1 MLHETSFQIIN
12 MYSIGG
18 QNRASELV
26 TLATRGVVW
35 ILRNLKD
42 LLDYIQ
48 SRTLSSCNSIKTF
61 DFSTLYT
68 TIPHSKL
75 KDKLRKL
82 VQLCVI
88 KKNGQCRYKYLVPGR
103 DRSYFVKNHSDSTKK
118 FSEIDIINMLEFLID
133 IFVIFGGLVFQQTV
147 GIPLGTH
154 VLLFSPTCSFIRM
167 RQTSYRGF
175 SCFAI

>member
-26 TLATRGVVW
+26 TLAARGVVW

-61 DFSTLYT
+61 DFSTLYA
-68 TIPHSKL
+68 TIPPSKL
-75 KDKLRKL
+75 KDRLREL
-82 VQLCVI
+82 VELCF
-88 KKNGQCRYKYLVPGR
+88 KNKRMANV
-103 DRSYFVKNHSDSTKK
+103 NT
-118 FSEIDIINMLEFLID
+118 N
-133 IFVIFGGLVFQQTV
+133 T
-147 GIPLGTH
+147 GT
-154 VLLFSPTCSFIRM
+154 LC
-167 RQTSYRGF
+167 
-175 SCFAI
+175 

>member
-61 DFSTLYT
+61 DFSTLYA
-68 TIPHSKL
+68 TIPPSKL
-75 KDKLRKL
+75 KDRLREL
-82 VQLCVI
+82 VELCFKNKRMANVNTNT
-88 KKNGQCRYKYLVPGR
+88 KKIGK
-103 DRSYFVKNHSDSTKK
+103 DRSYFVKKKHTLILPKSSLKLISSTCLS
-118 FSEIDIINMLEFLID
+118 FWFDN
-133 IFVIFGGLVFQQTV
+133 IFVIFGGQTV
-147 GIPLGTH
+147 LH
-154 VLLFSPTCSFIRM
+154 FSPTCSLIHT

-175 SCFAI
+175 SRKR